1 MLKEVLAD
9 AESRMKK
16 SLSSL
21 QQSYATVRSGKASVQ
36 MLDGI
41 KIDYYGTQTPL
52 NQVASISAPE
62 AQLLVIQPWDKAA
75 VDPIVKAIQK
85 SDLGLNPQVD
95 GQIVR
100 LPIPMLTE
108 ERRQE
113 LAKIVK
119 KMAEEAK
126 IAIRN
131 IRRDANDALKK
142 LEKDKEL
149 SEDQRLDGEDDVQNL
164 TDKYSTEVD
173 ELAEAKEKE
182 VMQV

>member
-1 MLKEVLAD
+1 
-9 AESRMKK
+9 
-16 SLSSL
+16 
-21 QQSYATVRSGKASVQ
+21 